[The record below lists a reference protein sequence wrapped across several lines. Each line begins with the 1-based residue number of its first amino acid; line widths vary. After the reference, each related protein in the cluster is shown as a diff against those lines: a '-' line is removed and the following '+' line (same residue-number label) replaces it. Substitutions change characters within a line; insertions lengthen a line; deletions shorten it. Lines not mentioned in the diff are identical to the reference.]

1 MSVTPRFIPVEW
13 SVNTNIYE
21 VNIRQYTPEGT
32 LLAFARHLPRLKAMG
47 VETLWLMPLTP
58 ISEKIRQG
66 TLGSY
71 YACSSYTAINP
82 EFGTPADLVAL
93 VQQAHALGM
102 KVILDWVAN
111 HTGHDHEWTRSRP
124 DFYEQDAAG
133 NFTERHGWHD
143 VIDLDYTNTALRVAM
158 VQAMAWWVKT
168 FDLDGFRCDMAHL
181 VPLDFWQKARLF
193 LDGIK
198 PLYWLAETEEVAYH
212 RVFDCTYAWQ
222 WMHVSVSLIKNRE
235 TLAGFKKVLYH
246 YSDNYPPQAQK
257 LFFTTNH
264 DENSWNGTEYEK
276 YNGAALAMAVFSA
289 TWNGVPLI
297 YSGQELPNH
306 KRLRFFEKDEIPWCN
321 TCALHNFYKALL
333 NLRKSHPALNAGS
346 VDTITYILNSEE
358 EEVFAYLRICGS
370 RQVLVVLNFSP
381 VPLLLQLIDF
391 RLQGIFTDV
400 FDGKVYSF
408 HEIRQLE
415 IMGWGYRVM
424 QR

>member
-1 MSVTPRFIPVEW
+1 MFAATVFKPVPW

-32 LLAFARHLPRLKAMG
+32 LEAFGRHLPRLKEMG

-82 EFGTPADLVAL
+82 EFGTVADLVAL
-93 VQQAHALGM
+93 VQHAHTLGM
-102 KVILDWVAN
+102 KVLLDWVAN
-111 HTGHDHEWTRSRP
+111 HTGHDHEWTRTHP
-124 DFYEQDAAG
+124 DFFEQDAAG
-133 NFTERHGWHD
+133 NFTERNGWHD

-181 VPLDFWQKARLF
+181 VPLDFWQKARIF
-193 LDGIK
+193 LDSIK
-198 PLYWLAETEEVAYH
+198 PLYWLAETEDTPYH
-212 RVFDCTYAWQ
+212 RVFDCSYAWQ
-222 WMHVSVSLIKNRE
+222 WMHTSVEMIINKAS
-235 TLAGFKKVLYH
+235 LAGFKKVLY
-246 YSDNYPPQAQK
+246 YYNDNYPPQAQK

-276 YNGAALAMAVFSA
+276 YNGAALAMAVFTA
-289 TWNGVPLI
+289 TWNGIPLV
-297 YSGQELPNH
+297 YSGQELPNY
-306 KRLRFFEKDEIPWCN
+306 KRLKFFDKDEIAWGEKC
-321 TCALHNFYKALL
+321 TLHSFYKALL
-333 NLRKSHPALNAGS
+333 ELRKSHPALKAGCI
-346 VDTITYILNSEE
+346 DTYNYILHTDNEQ
-358 EEVFAYLRICGS
+358 VFAFLRINGN

-381 VPLLLQLIDF
+381 ASLILPLPDF
-391 RLQGIFTDV
+391 RLQGVFTDV
-400 FDGKVYSF
+400 FDGMDYNIGSLRKIAIN
-408 HEIRQLE
+408 E
-415 IMGWGYRVM
+415 WGFRVL